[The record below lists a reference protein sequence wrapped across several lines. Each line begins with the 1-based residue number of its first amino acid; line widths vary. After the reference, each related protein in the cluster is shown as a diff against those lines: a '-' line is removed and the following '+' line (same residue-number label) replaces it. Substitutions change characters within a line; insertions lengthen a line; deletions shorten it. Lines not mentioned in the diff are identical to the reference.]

1 MGGFR
6 VKGVHNTLPFHGTQV
21 AELER
26 PAPELQSVSDDA
38 RAILFDPDL
47 KCVFAY
53 GSALKTKDRIVS
65 SFARA

>member
-1 MGGFR
+1 M
-6 VKGVHNTLPFHGTQV
+6 T
-21 AELER
+21 
-26 PAPELQSVSDDA
+26 